1 MAVDCWL
8 PETAIPQVYKLYKG
22 EIRMKHTVKLL
33 ALLIAIGLAGCA
45 TTKDLE
51 AVRAEARQANAT
63 ADAALK
69 TAKEAKATAQ
79 DAKVTSETTESKIDR
94 MFKKAMHK

>member
-1 MAVDCWL
+1 MRH
-8 PETAIPQVYKLYKG
+8 I
-22 EIRMKHTVKLL
+22 VKLL

-51 AVRAEARQANAT
+51 AVRAQAQQANAT

-69 TAKEAKATAQ
+69 TAEEAKATAL
-79 DAKVTSETTESKIDR
+79 DAKTTAETTESKIDR
-94 MFKKAMHK
+94 MFKKAMYK

>member
-1 MAVDCWL
+1 M
-8 PETAIPQVYKLYKG
+8 
-22 EIRMKHTVKLL
+22 RHFVKLL
-33 ALLIAIGLAGCA
+33 ALFIAIGLAGCA
-45 TTKDLE
+45 STKDLE
-51 AVRAEARQANAT
+51 AVRAEAQQANVK

-69 TAKEAKATAQ
+69 TAEEAKAIAQ